1 MQFVP
6 NKKFFQT
13 ISFRIA
19 FLFSLTF
26 CLGIAGAFLI
36 AYFEI
41 SYSLEKSS
49 REVISSKLHEA
60 SVILADQ
67 NVKGF
72 KDFFSN
78 DANRQSN
85 ASFMFRILSKSGESI
100 YIKDSR
106 QEQRFDFKKDLAQN
120 LAPDKLKQWH
130 SLDAINDEDKFDI
143 LTEQVGADFYLQVGK
158 SSEDRE
164 AILTN
169 ILNIFVGTGVLLVFF
184 GGGLGLWYARSTLQ
198 PIRHLLTTIKE
209 IEKGHLGNRVPLGPA
224 QDELYDLGSTFNR
237 MISRVDSLVR
247 LMRDSLDHVAHDIRT
262 PLTRIRAVAEDAIIS
277 SQPTSLREA
286 LEECAASATDIS
298 EIVDQLMNISEA
310 ESGTLTLKRE
320 FCLLQ
325 TLFNDV
331 IDVYEF
337 VALEKSIDIELEVQ
351 PLDLEW
357 FIGRKRIKQVFANL
371 LDNAIKF
378 SDPHSKILVRAAV
391 DRGCLEIS
399 VIDEGYG
406 ISAQDLPQI
415 WDRLFRGD
423 RSRSSPG
430 AGLGLSI
437 VRAIVSAHG
446 GNVRTQTNRERG
458 TTFSITMPVP
468 EKA

>member
-19 FLFSLTF
+19 SLFSFTF
-26 CLGIAGAFLI
+26 CMGIAGAFLI

-49 REVISSKLHEA
+49 REVIFSKLQEA
-60 SVILADQ
+60 SVILTDQ
-67 NVKGF
+67 GLKGF
-72 KDFFSN
+72 TEFFST

-85 ASFMFRILSKSGESI
+85 APFMFRVLSQNGSAI
-100 YIKDSR
+100 YIKDSK
-106 QEQRFDFKKDLAQN
+106 QQQRFDFKKDLAQISS
-120 LAPDKLKQWH
+120 PDKLKQWH
-130 SLDAINDEDKFDI
+130 SLSAMNDEDQFDI
-143 LTEQVGADFYLQVGK
+143 LTEKIAPGLYLQVGK

-164 AILTN
+164 KILTN
-169 ILNIFVGTGVLLVFF
+169 ILNIFIGTGVLLVFF
-184 GGGLGLWYARSTLQ
+184 GGGLGLWYARSTLR
-198 PIRHLLTTIKE
+198 PIRELLSTIKE
-209 IEKGHLGNRVPLGPA
+209 IEHGHLGHRVPLGLA

-237 MISRVDSLVR
+237 MISRVDSLVQ

-262 PLTRIRAVAEDAIIS
+262 PLTRIRAVAEDAIVS
-277 SQPTSLREA
+277 SQPISLREA

-298 EIVDQLMNISEA
+298 EIVDQLMSISEA
-310 ESGTLTLKRE
+310 ESGTLKLNRE
-320 FCLLQ
+320 PCLLRS
-325 TLFNDV
+325 LFVDV

-337 VALEKSIDIELEVQ
+337 VALEKSIAIELEIV
-351 PLDLEW
+351 PLDLAW
-357 FIGRKRIKQVFANL
+357 SIDRKRIKQVFANL

-378 SDPHSKILVRAAV
+378 SDPHSKIVVRAAV
-391 DRGCLEIS
+391 DRGGLEIS
-399 VIDEGYG
+399 VIDEGHG

-437 VRAIVSAHG
+437 VRAIVTSHG
-446 GNVRTQTNRERG
+446 GTVRVQSNQGRG
-458 TTFSITMPVP
+458 TAFSITIPKP
-468 EKA
+468 EKV